1 MVEAPPEHRAAV
13 DPPRLREF
21 ETLKDAEGSMKGNE
35 IFSNTRSGTTGRVG
49 NSTRSQYDDHREGH
63 RQEVERQF
71 AKRVAE
77 SIGVAVRER
86 SPKKLVIAADPR
98 MLGLLRTSMTKGLT
112 NGTEVLE
119 LPEDLSRHT
128 PEGIQSALARRGAIT
143 PQDCQTPATS

>member
-1 MVEAPPEHRAAV
+1 MVESPPEHRAAM

-35 IFSNTRSGTTGRVG
+35 IFSNTRSGTTGR
-49 NSTRSQYDDHREGH
+49 NEYDDHREGH

-77 SIGVAVRER
+77 TIGVAVRER
-86 SPKKLVIAADPR
+86 APQKLVIAADPR
-98 MLGLLRTSMTKGLT
+98 MLGLLRTSMSKGLT

-128 PEGIQSALARRGAIT
+128 PEGIQSALAKRGAIT
-143 PQDCQTPATS
+143 AADQPSSS

>member
-1 MVEAPPEHRAAV
+1 M

-35 IFSNTRSGTTGRVG
+35 IFSNTRSGTAGRTPGTGGGR
-49 NSTRSQYDDHREGH
+49 TEYDDHREGH

-77 SIGVAVRER
+77 TIGVAVRER
-86 SPKKLVIAADPR
+86 SPHKLVIAADPR
-98 MLGLLRTSMTKGLT
+98 MLGLLRTSMSKGLT

-128 PEGIQSALARRGAIT
+128 PEGIQSALAKRGAIT
-143 PQDCQTPATS
+143 AADQPSSS